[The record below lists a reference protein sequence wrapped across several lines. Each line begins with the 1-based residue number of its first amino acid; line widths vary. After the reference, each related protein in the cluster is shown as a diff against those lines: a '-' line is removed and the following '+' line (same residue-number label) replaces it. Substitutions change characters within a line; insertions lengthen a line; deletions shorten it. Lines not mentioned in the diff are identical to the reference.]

1 MTWSAP
7 NRVIAILLAI
17 LGAAY
22 PVLVYFGLSI
32 FSPRLILVLLIVAVL
47 VRAGLFLGNGK
58 RAQAA
63 SFLFIAI
70 ILASAGIAS
79 ELVAIRFYPVIV
91 SATLATLFGLSLVSG
106 MPMIERFA
114 RLRSGELDAYAI
126 GYTRKLTGIW
136 VGFFIANGCIAAW
149 TALFASIETWTLYNG
164 LLSYVLIGVL
174 FVGEWPVR
182 RILRARHD
190 RKSSEAPRQEN
201 A

>member
-7 NRVIAILLAI
+7 SRVGAILLAI
-17 LGAAY
+17 LGIAY

-32 FSPRLILVLLIVAVL
+32 FSPRLILIMLIVAVVL
-47 VRAGLFLGNGK
+47 RAALFLGSGK

-63 SFLFIAI
+63 SFLVIAV
-70 ILASAGIAS
+70 ILSSAGIAS
-79 ELVAIRFYPVIV
+79 ALVAIRFYPVIV
-91 SATLATLFGLSLVSG
+91 SSTLAALFGLSLFSG

-126 GYTRKLTGIW
+126 AYTRKLTGIW
-136 VGFFIANGCIAAW
+136 VGFFVLNGTVAAW
-149 TALFASIETWTLYNG
+149 TALYASIETWTLYNG
-164 LLSYVLIGVL
+164 LISYVLIGVL

-182 RILRARHD
+182 RILRARYD
-190 RKSSEAPRQEN
+190 RKSQNNSRQEN